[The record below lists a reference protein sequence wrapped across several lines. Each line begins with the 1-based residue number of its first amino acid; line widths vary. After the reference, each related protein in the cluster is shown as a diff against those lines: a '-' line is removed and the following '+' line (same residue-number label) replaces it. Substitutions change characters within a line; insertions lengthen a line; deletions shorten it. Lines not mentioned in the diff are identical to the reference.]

1 MTDPAPQEQHFVAA
15 AAPRELTAEEVTF
28 AVPAAELDFATTAD
42 LAISAD
48 WVGQERALAALE
60 LGLGVSHAGYNIYVC
75 GLAGT
80 QREQTLSA
88 LLTELTRNAPRPGDR
103 VLVQNFQNRDRPR
116 TFYLPAG
123 RGKELRR
130 DTQDL
135 VEDVKRLLPETF
147 RKETFEE
154 EKEQLAERYGHEGE
168 EIAKGLQQRAAEKG
182 FALQPHP
189 QGGIIF
195 IPLKDGRPMEQEELQ
210 KLSEAEQADL
220 RQREREVSREV
231 KVMLRRQQALG
242 RRLAR
247 EVKAAERRVA
257 ESVISPLVEEI
268 TQRYGAEVQ
277 HYLEEVREHML
288 DNLDSF
294 REQPPA
300 QGPFPFPGMFPGAAQ
315 DGSLIDYEVN
325 VLVDNS
331 VIVAAPVIV
340 ESSPAYKNLF
350 GAVER
355 MVDPS
360 GKLVTNFTRIK
371 AGSLLRA
378 HGGVV
383 VINALDALSEPLVWR
398 SLKRC
403 LKSGELEIEAYDPFA
418 LFAATTLKPE
428 PIRISTRV
436 VLTGPTE
443 LFQLLYFYDEDFGEI
458 FKVRAD
464 FGYEVAEKQARPS
477 FCAQVARIIRD
488 EQLPPFTAAAV
499 ARLMEFGARLINDR
513 RKLPSQW
520 DPVSDV
526 MREAA
531 FWCRKEGHAEVDAPH
546 VLRALEQRIFRLN
559 RYEEKL
565 RELIRDGTLLVD
577 LDGAKVGQLNGL
589 AVANIGGYEFGR
601 PSRVTGAV
609 SMGHQG
615 IINIEREAQL
625 SGRTH
630 DKGVLIISGYLRHK
644 YAQDFPLSLSASLC
658 FEQSYSGIE
667 GDSAS
672 STELY
677 ALLSSLSGV
686 PLRQDLGV
694 TGSVNQWGEI
704 QPIGGI
710 NEKIEGFFATCREVG
725 LTGRQ
730 GVVMPVQ
737 NLENLVLR
745 PPVIEAIQK
754 HQFHI
759 YPIRTIDEGLA
770 VLTGF
775 SAGAIGQEGT
785 VHHLVSQRLRQ
796 MAEGLR
802 HFGATPP
809 AQAATSSPPPPP
821 APPAPP
827 LGAPISIRQ
836 LDPTAAGLTRGENH
850 E

>member
-1 MTDPAPQEQHFVAA
+1 MTPTDREGQDLKPA
-15 AAPRELTAEEVTF
+15 AAPRRLSADEAAF
-28 AVPAAELDFATTAD
+28 AVPPAELGFATTAD
-42 LAISAD
+42 IGAAPD

-60 LGLGVSHAGYNIYVC
+60 LGLGVNHAGYNIYVC
-75 GLAGT
+75 GLGGT
-80 QREQTLSA
+80 QREQTLA
-88 LLTELTRNAPRPGDR
+88 GLLSELTRNVPRPGDR

-116 TFYLPAG
+116 AFYLPAG
-123 RGKELRR
+123 QGKELRR
-130 DTQDL
+130 DLQEL
-135 VEDVKRLLPETF
+135 VEDLKRALPETF

-168 EIAKGLQQRAAEKG
+168 EIAKALQQRAAEKG

-195 IPLKDGRPMEQEELQ
+195 IPLKEGRPMEPEELQ
-210 KLSEAEQADL
+210 KLSEAEQGDL
-220 RQREREVSREV
+220 HQREREVSREV
-231 KVMLRRQQALG
+231 KSMLRRQQALG

-257 ESVISPLVEEI
+257 ADVINPLVEEI
-268 TQRYGAEVQ
+268 GQRYGSEVQ
-277 HYLEEVREHML
+277 QYLADLREHML

-294 REQPPA
+294 REQPQPQA
-300 QGPFPFPGMFPGAAQ
+300 PFPFPGMFPMPAQEGA
-315 DGSLIDYEVN
+315 LIDYEVN

-331 VIVAAPVIV
+331 AISAAPVII
-340 ESSPAYKNLF
+340 EPSPAYKNLF

-378 HGGVV
+378 HGGCII
-383 VINALDALSEPLVWR
+383 INALDALSEPLVWR

-436 VLTGPTE
+436 ILTGPTE
-443 LFQLLYFYDEDFGEI
+443 LFQLLYFYDEEFSEI
-458 FKVRAD
+458 FKIRAD
-464 FGYEVAEKQARPS
+464 FGYEVGDQESRRS
-477 FCAQVARIIRD
+477 FCAQVARIVR
-488 EQLPPFTAAAV
+488 EEHLPPFTAAAV
-499 ARLMEFGARLINDR
+499 AGLMEYGARLINDR

-520 DPVSDV
+520 HPVADV

-531 FWCRKEGHAEVDAPH
+531 FWCGKEEQQQVDATH
-546 VLRALEQRIFRLN
+546 VHQALEQRIFRLN

-577 LDGAKVGQLNGL
+577 VDGSKVGQLNGL

-601 PSRVTGAV
+601 PSRVTAAV

-615 IINIEREAQL
+615 IINVEREAQL

-630 DKGVLIISGYLRHK
+630 DKGVLIISGYLRRA

-672 STELY
+672 STELF
-677 ALLSSLSGV
+677 ALISSLTGV

-730 GVVMPVQ
+730 GIVMPVQ
-737 NLENLVLR
+737 NLPNLVLR
-745 PPVIEAIQK
+745 PQVIDAIRND
-754 HQFHI
+754 QFHI
-759 YPIRTIDEGLA
+759 YPIRTIDEGLE
-770 VLTGF
+770 VLTGVK
-775 SAGAIGQEGT
+775 AGSISEEGT
-785 VHHLVSQRLRQ
+785 IHYSAAQRLRRL
-796 MAEGLR
+796 AEGLR
-802 HFGATPP
+802 HFAASPP
-809 AQAATSSPPPPP
+809 AQNATPSTPPSTPPPPQ
-821 APPAPP
+821 PPSPK
-827 LGAPISIRQ
+827 
-836 LDPTAAGLTRGENH
+836 
-850 E
+850 

>member
-1 MTDPAPQEQHFVAA
+1 MTATDPTQQNLAA
-15 AAPRELTAEEVTF
+15 ATAPRELTADEAALT
-28 AVPAAELDFATTAD
+28 VPAAELNFATTAD
-42 LAISAD
+42 IAVAPD
-48 WVGQERALAALE
+48 WAGQERALAALE
-60 LGLGVSHAGYNIYVC
+60 LGLGVNHPGYNIYVC

-88 LLTELTRNAPRPGDR
+88 LLTDLTRNAPRPGDR

-123 RGKELRR
+123 QGKELRR
-130 DTQDL
+130 DLQDL
-135 VEDVKRLLPETF
+135 VEDLKRLLPETF

-210 KLSEAEQADL
+210 KLTAAEQEDL

-231 KVMLRRQQALG
+231 KTMLRRQQALG

-257 ESVISPLVEEI
+257 ANIITPLI
-268 TQRYGAEVQ
+268 DDIAQRYGGEVQ
-277 HYLEEVREHML
+277 QYLTELREHML
-288 DNLDSF
+288 DNLDNF
-294 REQPPA
+294 REPQPP

-315 DGSLIDYEVN
+315 EGSLIDYEVN
-325 VLVDNS
+325 VLVDNGAIS
-331 VIVAAPVIV
+331 AAPVLI
-340 ESSPAYKNLF
+340 EPSPAYKNLF

-378 HGGVV
+378 HGGCV

-436 VLTGPTE
+436 ILTGPTE

-464 FGYEVAEKQARPS
+464 FGYEVGDKEARQS
-477 FCAQVARIIRD
+477 FCAHVARIARD

-499 ARLMEFGARLINDR
+499 AGLMEFGARLINDR

-526 MREAA
+526 MREAV
-531 FWCRKEGHAEVDAPH
+531 FWCGKEGQRQVDAPH
-546 VLRALEQRIFRLN
+546 VHKALEQRIFRLN

-577 LDGAKVGQLNGL
+577 VDGSKVGQVNGL

-601 PSRVTGAV
+601 PSRVTAAV

-615 IINIEREAQL
+615 IINVEREAQM

-630 DKGVLIISGYLRHK
+630 DKGVFILTGYLRHI

-658 FEQSYSGIE
+658 FEQSYSGID

-672 STELY
+672 STEIY
-677 ALLSSLSGV
+677 ALISSLSGI

-730 GVVMPVQ
+730 GVMMPVQ
-737 NLENLVLR
+737 NLDNLVLR
-745 PPVIEAIQK
+745 PQVIEAIRNR
-754 HQFHI
+754 QFHL
-759 YPIRTIDEGLA
+759 YPVRTIDEGLA
-770 VLTGF
+770 VLTGVN
-775 SAGAIGQEGT
+775 AGSITQEGT
-785 VHHLVSQRLRQ
+785 IHYLAAQRLREL
-796 MAEGLR
+796 AEGLR
-802 HFGATPP
+802 HFAASPP
-809 AQAATSSPPPPP
+809 AQNASSSPPPPPP
-821 APPAPP
+821 APPQPP
-827 LGAPISIRQ
+827 TPR
-836 LDPTAAGLTRGENH
+836 
-850 E
+850 

>member
-1 MTDPAPQEQHFVAA
+1 MTSTEREGQNFISAS
-15 AAPRELTAEEVTF
+15 APRELSAEEAAF
-28 AVPAAELDFATTAD
+28 AVPAAELGFATTAD
-42 LAISAD
+42 ITVSPD

-60 LGLGVSHAGYNIYVC
+60 LGLGVGHAGYNIYVC
-75 GLAGT
+75 GLGGT
-80 QREQTLSA
+80 QREQTLA
-88 LLTELTRNAPRPGDR
+88 ILLTDLTRTVPRPGDR

-116 TFYLPAG
+116 AFYLPAG
-123 RGKELRR
+123 QGKELRR
-130 DTQDL
+130 DLQEL
-135 VEDVKRLLPETF
+135 VEDLKRLLPETF

-168 EIAKGLQQRAAEKG
+168 EIAKGLQQSAAEKG

-195 IPLKDGRPMEQEELQ
+195 IPLKDGKPMEQEDLQ
-210 KLSEAEQADL
+210 KLTEAEQEDL
-220 RQREREVSREV
+220 HQREREVSREV
-231 KVMLRRQQALG
+231 KSMLRRQQALG

-257 ESVISPLVEEI
+257 ADIISPLIEEI
-268 TQRYGAEVQ
+268 GQRSGTEVQ
-277 HYLEEVREHML
+277 QYLTDVREHML
-288 DNLDSF
+288 DNLDNF
-294 REQPPA
+294 REQPQPQA
-300 QGPFPFPGMFPGAAQ
+300 PFPFPGMFPGASQEGA
-315 DGSLIDYEVN
+315 LIDYDVN

-331 VIVAAPVIV
+331 AISAAPVII
-340 ESSPAYKNLF
+340 EPSPAYKNLF

-378 HGGVV
+378 HGGCV

-436 VLTGPTE
+436 ILTGPTE
-443 LFQLLYFYDEDFGEI
+443 LFQLLYFYDEEFGEI

-464 FGYEVAEKQARPS
+464 FGYEVSGKDSRRS
-477 FCAQVARIIRD
+477 FCAQAARIAGE

-499 ARLMEFGARLINDR
+499 AQLMEFGARLINDR

-520 DPVSDV
+520 HPVADI

-531 FWCRKEGHAEVDAPH
+531 FWCGKEGQQQVDASH
-546 VLRALEQRIFRLN
+546 VHQALEQRIFRLN

-577 LDGAKVGQLNGL
+577 VDGSKVGQVNGL

-601 PSRVTGAV
+601 PSRVTAAV

-615 IINIEREAQL
+615 IINVEREAQL
-625 SGRTH
+625 SGHTH
-630 DKGVLIISGYLRHK
+630 DKGVLIISGYLRHT

-658 FEQSYSGIE
+658 FEQSYSGID

-677 ALLSSLSGV
+677 ALISSLSGV
-686 PLRQDLGV
+686 PLRQDLGI

-737 NLENLVLR
+737 NLDNLVLR
-745 PPVIEAIQK
+745 PQVIEAIRN
-754 HQFHI
+754 HQFHL
-759 YPIRTIDEGLA
+759 YPVRSIDEGLA
-770 VLTGF
+770 VLTGVK
-775 SAGAIGQEGT
+775 AGTITEEGT
-785 VHHLVSQRLRQ
+785 VHYVAAQRLRQ
-796 MAEGLR
+796 LAEGLR
-802 HFGATPP
+802 QFAATPP
-809 AQAATSSPPPPP
+809 APDTTPSTPPPPSP
-821 APPAPP
+821 
-827 LGAPISIRQ
+827 Q
-836 LDPTAAGLTRGENH
+836 PTPK
-850 E
+850 